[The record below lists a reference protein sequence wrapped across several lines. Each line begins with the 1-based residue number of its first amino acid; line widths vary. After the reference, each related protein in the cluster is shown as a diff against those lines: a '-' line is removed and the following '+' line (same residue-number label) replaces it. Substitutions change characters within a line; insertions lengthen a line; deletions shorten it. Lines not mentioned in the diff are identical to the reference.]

1 MNKAHVLVLALAVTA
16 CGGSGKQ
23 STLDNKHPMVVRDD
37 LSLLPVD
44 SELVIGINFAQ
55 VQQSPLW
62 QKFVVPALG
71 QGDLGQAQ
79 AKFKQLCNFD
89 ALAETKSIAVGAK
102 HLNSGAAEIVMV
114 VHGLMRDKVTAC
126 LNNPNVAAEA
136 SKEHLELR
144 HDGDV
149 TIMHDTNKP
158 NAVALQFLD
167 GETLLAY
174 ASKNPTKADLQ
185 ALQTSQT
192 TLKTSPA
199 FTELYGMIDT
209 KASLWGL
216 ANGASGLLDKLA
228 EVGMKPKAVFGTL
241 NVTDRLAADVRMR
254 LDTPDQATQIAAG
267 LKQQVQMI
275 QGFVDSLDVSSDGA
289 DVHLAVAMSEQKI
302 MGLSQM
308 MGN

>member
-1 MNKAHVLVLALAVTA
+1 MKKAHVLVLALAVTA

-37 LSLLPVD
+37 LSLLPRD
-44 SELVIGINFAQ
+44 SELVLGINFAQ
-55 VQQSPLW
+55 LQQSPLW
-62 QKFVVPALG
+62 QKFVVPMLG
-71 QGDLGQAQ
+71 QGDLGQVQ

-89 ALAETKSIAVGAK
+89 ALADTKSIAVGAK
-102 HLNSGAAEIVMV
+102 HLSSGAPEVVIV

-126 LNNPNVAAEA
+126 LANPSVAAEA
-136 SKEHLELR
+136 QKGHLEIR
-144 HDGDV
+144 HDGEV

-158 NAVALQFLD
+158 HAIALQFLD

-174 ASKNPTKADLQ
+174 AAGNPTKADLQ
-185 ALQTSQT
+185 AIQTNQD

-199 FTELYGMIDT
+199 FTELYGKIDS

-216 ANGASGLLDKLA
+216 ASAASGLLDKLA

-241 NVTDRLAADVRMR
+241 NVTDRLGADVRMR
-254 LDTPDQATQIAAG
+254 VDTPDQATQIAAG
-267 LKQQVQMI
+267 LKQQGQMLTA
-275 QGFVDSLDVSSDGA
+275 FVDSFDVTAEGT
-289 DVHLAVAMSEQKI
+289 DVRLAVGMSEQKI
-302 MGLSQM
+302 VGLSQM